1 TLSTGSTFTL
11 MVASGVNYG
20 TQEKGLSSNFMLW
33 VVLVACIIGLIFI
46 PVFGRLSDEV
56 GRRPII
62 AAGIAGEVILAFPFF
77 WLMNT
82 GSPAAVFL
90 AYGLMMIAFCAN
102 YGPIAT
108 FLAELFGAKIRY
120 SGLSVSYML
129 SGLLGSAITPAIT
142 VWLLDVT
149 GKSDSMAWYIAGSAV
164 LSLIALFLLTEN
176 RLQSI
181 DRADTAEAGVNAD
194 TTAEVGV
201 ENR

>member
-1 TLSTGSTFTL
+1 
-11 MVASGVNYG
+11 
-20 TQEKGLSSNFMLW
+20 
-33 VVLVACIIGLIFI
+33 
-46 PVFGRLSDEV
+46 
-56 GRRPII
+56 
-62 AAGIAGEVILAFPFF
+62 
-77 WLMNT
+77 
-82 GSPAAVFL
+82 
-90 AYGLMMIAFCAN
+90 
-102 YGPIAT
+102 PIAT

>member
-1 TLSTGSTFTL
+1 
-11 MVASGVNYG
+11 M
-20 TQEKGLSSNFMLW
+20 
-33 VVLVACIIGLIFI
+33 
-46 PVFGRLSDEV
+46 
-56 GRRPII
+56 
-62 AAGIAGEVILAFPFF
+62 AFPFF
-77 WLMNT
+77 WLLNT
-82 GSPAAVFL
+82 HNHAFAFL

-108 FLAELFGAKIRY
+108 FLAELFGTKIRY

-149 GKSDSMAWYIAGSAV
+149 GQSDSVAWYIAASAA
-164 LSLIALFLLTEN
+164 LSFTALFLLTEN

-181 DRADTAEAGVNAD
+181 DRVDTADVSAEAGV
-194 TTAEVGV
+194 